1 MQPHAGK
8 RDYDAALEGLE
19 FPTSLAAV
27 IRTARDHGGID
38 REVSE
43 MMARLPDR
51 QFDSLEDLY
60 AEIRGVYLADGVA
73 EEDLPV

>member
-1 MQPHAGK
+1 V
-8 RDYDAALEGLE
+8 
-19 FPTSLAAV
+19 FPTSLSAV

-43 MMARLPDR
+43 MIARLPDR
-51 QFDSLEDLY
+51 EFDSVEDLY
-60 AEIRGVYLADGVA
+60 AEVRGLYHADGVA